1 MCAFHVH
8 FRDVWPDDGH
18 FGSAGISAEDE
29 FICLCDIFK
38 MDLPSGELV
47 IIPFACTI

>member
-47 IIPFACTI
+47 IITFACTI